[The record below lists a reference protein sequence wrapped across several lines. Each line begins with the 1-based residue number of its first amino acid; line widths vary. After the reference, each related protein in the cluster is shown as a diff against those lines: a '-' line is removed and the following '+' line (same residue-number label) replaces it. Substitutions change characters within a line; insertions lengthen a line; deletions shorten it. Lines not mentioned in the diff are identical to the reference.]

1 MTAILRIESRNRV
14 RGSVILL
21 AVFAVLSALYFSM
34 FPGVQEEMDVFE
46 EAFPGFMFELFGI
59 EELHTIEGF
68 IAAEIYSFFWILLVG
83 IYFAYVSAGLIAGDI
98 QDRSMDLILSNPVS
112 RESVVLQKLGALWV
126 PLVALNVGV
135 ALIVYVSAL
144 AIGESFNPVALAMV
158 HLLSVP
164 YLLVCAGIGLVF
176 SVGIDRVRSAR
187 AAALGAVIV
196 LWLVEGV
203 SSLDPDYEWIGA
215 VAPSRYYDQTAILV
229 HEEYALLDAGVLLVA
244 FLGLVVLAVALFVRR
259 DI

>member
-1 MTAILRIESRNRV
+1 M
-14 RGSVILL
+14 
-21 AVFAVLSALYFSM
+21 
-34 FPGVQEEMDVFE
+34 
-46 EAFPGFMFELFGI
+46 
-59 EELHTIEGF
+59 
-68 IAAEIYSFFWILLVG
+68 
-83 IYFAYVSAGLIAGDI
+83 
-98 QDRSMDLILSNPVS
+98 
-112 RESVVLQKLGALWV
+112 
-126 PLVALNVGV
+126 
-135 ALIVYVSAL
+135 
-144 AIGESFNPVALAMV
+144 IGESFNPVALAMV

-176 SVGIDRVRSAR
+176 SVGIDHVRSAR

-215 VAPSRYYDQTAILV
+215 VAPTRYYDQTAILV

-244 FLGLVVLAVALFVRR
+244 FLALVALAVALFVRR